1 MIDNAEERLGKK
13 LLDEFGLPGHFV
25 KDAMTLQFV
34 TYEEDAYKGNEALR
48 PHLKLSLD
56 SRFCSILMPDGEGNF
71 RPLCGDHYMTLGC
84 PDQEHNCQRREHA
97 IWRFETGGVCTPSQ
111 PSGSNIP
118 QDVYQILSDAYAA
131 LCGQSGN
138 LLGNPKDGQE
148 YNCMNV
154 VCKENGLGYKGNPH
168 AEYDTNEML
177 IYTCGEGEMCGEEHT
192 SGSYHCSDHH
202 FSVHYVEQNY
212 DYDSLSNGEE
222 IQLGTNEFF

>member
-1 MIDNAEERLGKK
+1 MHKAYLPKDFTPKCQNGEIYQENYGCHTPKPFREAWIVEKQNALHKCTVTARRFDENQVIDNAEERLGKK
-13 LLDEFGLPGHFV
+13 LRDEFHLPGYFV

-56 SRFCSILMPDGEGNF
+56 NRFCSILMPDGEGNF

-84 PDQEHNCQRREHA
+84 PDQENNCQRREHA

-131 LCGQSGN
+131 LWGS
-138 LLGNPKDGQE
+138 LE
-148 YNCMNV
+148 
-154 VCKENGLGYKGNPH
+154 
-168 AEYDTNEML
+168 
-177 IYTCGEGEMCGEEHT
+177 TC
-192 SGSYHCSDHH
+192 
-202 FSVHYVEQNY
+202 
-212 DYDSLSNGEE
+212 LE
-222 IQLGTNEFF
+222 ILKMVKSITA